1 MLLSVFYPN
10 TSIFSSFD
18 RRVNWIQPTM
28 VANSTGGGGNPPPY
42 SNGKVAHGI
51 DNPALSDYENDRNL
65 SGHSARAAW
74 MDGTTASIVDPG
86 SEKADQTAVFVAP
99 RSADES
105 KKEKESKAK
114 KW

>member
-1 MLLSVFYPN
+1 
-10 TSIFSSFD
+10 
-18 RRVNWIQPTM
+18 M

-42 SNGKVAHGI
+42 SNGKVSHGI
-51 DNPALSDYENDRNL
+51 DNPALSDYEDDRNL
-65 SGHSARAAW
+65 SGLSARSAW

-99 RSADES
+99 RSAES
-105 KKEKESKAK
+105 KEKESKAK